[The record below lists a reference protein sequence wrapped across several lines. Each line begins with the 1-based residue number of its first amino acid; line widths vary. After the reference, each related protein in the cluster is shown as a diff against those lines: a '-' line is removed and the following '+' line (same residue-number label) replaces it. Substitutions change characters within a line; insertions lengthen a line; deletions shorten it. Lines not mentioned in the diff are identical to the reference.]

1 VGEIATIRKRRSRDY
16 TTLGNELLRD
26 ERLSWKARGL
36 FCYLWSHSD
45 NFRFSVNKLTSK
57 AADGRDSTS
66 SGLTELQKY
75 GYLAIEWIRGPKG
88 RFSRAVWLLTED
100 PVLCDQTTQSPQP
113 ENPDAVVHRERETG
127 IPVKPSRTTEVPL
140 VRTTTTTDTTPATES
155 RSSEVVVVEEVRI
168 SETALPACDL
178 VPPQS
183 LISDDQR
190 EAIELVHNLPL
201 ELAQQVLDEIEGGL
215 RVKRVENWRGLLHTL
230 ITRGFTPNRCRAIE
244 GERRRRAEDDRAAKL
259 RSIERANR
267 QPVDP
272 ERRKVLVE
280 KARAEIFG
288 RESSIC

>member
-1 VGEIATIRKRRSRDY
+1 MGEIATIRKRRSRDY

-45 NFRFSVNKLTSK
+45 NFRFSIDKLASK

-66 SGLTELQKY
+66 SGLAELQKL
-75 GYLAIEWIRGPKG
+75 GYLVIERIRGPKG
-88 RFSRAVWLLTED
+88 RFIRAIWTLTED
-100 PVLCDQTTQSPQP
+100 PVSYDTATQSPQP
-113 ENPDAVVHRERETG
+113 GNPVVVAHHERETG

-140 VRTTTTTDTTPATES
+140 VRTTTTTDTTPPAEAPS
-155 RSSEVVVVEEVRI
+155 AKVVVVEEVRD
-168 SETALPACDL
+168 SETAPPACNL

-183 LISDDQR
+183 LSADDRR
-190 EAIELVHNLPL
+190 EAIELVRHLPV

-215 RVKRVENWRGLLHTL
+215 RAKRIENWRGLLHTL

-244 GERRRRAEDDRAAKL
+244 GERRRRAEDDRSAKL
-259 RSIERANR
+259 RAIEKAN
-267 QPVDP
+267 QKPVDP
-272 ERRKVLVE
+272 VRRKLLVE

-288 RESSIC
+288 QGGSAC